1 MLHKHNFF
9 YYTSIRFI
17 LIVCIS
23 IICSCSKA
31 PNGNHKLSTSK
42 DTTLL
47 NVAYGAHPRQVYD
60 LYLPAKRDSS
70 TPIILMIHGGAWKAG
85 QKADFIYY
93 QNLIKSKW
101 KNVAIVNM
109 NYRLANNAE
118 NIHHKEIM
126 DDINSVVNEIIA
138 NKSKYQISNNIGVL
152 GASAGGQLAMIYAYK
167 YNSSIKCVGN
177 IFGPSIINDWSWYNS
192 NNVWLGGYTGDILSE
207 YVGQKWDT
215 TAYKSVS
222 PYWNISKSSQP
233 TIIFHGNLDPI
244 VPVYQSQWMHS
255 KLKSLGVIN
264 QYHEYIAFHSFDN
277 TQSDDVM
284 NKLVSFFQIYL
295 K

>member
-9 YYTSIRFI
+9 NYTSIRFI

-31 PNGNHKLSTSK
+31 PNGNHKLSISK

-85 QKADFIYY
+85 QKEDFIYY

-152 GASAGGQLAMIYAYK
+152 GSSAGGQLAMIYAYK

-244 VPVYQSQWMHS
+244 VPVYQSQWMHN
-255 KLKSLGVIN
+255 KLKALGVIN

>member
-1 MLHKHNFF
+1 MRLQYIFF
-9 YYTSIRFI
+9 NYRISCII
-17 LIVCIS
+17 LSVCFVAFY
-23 IICSCSKA
+23 SCSKT
-31 PNGNHKLSTSK
+31 PDTNNKPSDLT
-42 DTTLL
+42 DTTHL
-47 NVAYGAHPRQVYD
+47 NVAYGANSRQIFD

-70 TPIILMIHGGAWKAG
+70 TPVILMIHGGAWKAG
-85 QKADFIYY
+85 QKEDFNFY
-93 QNLIKSKW
+93 QSLIKSKW
-101 KNVAIVNM
+101 KNVAIANM
-109 NYRLANNAE
+109 NYRLASNAAK
-118 NIHHKEIM
+118 IHHNEIM
-126 DDINSVVNEIIA
+126 DDINSVVNQIIT
-138 NKSKYQISNNIGVL
+138 NKHTYHISNKIGVL

-192 NNVWLGGYTGDILSE
+192 NNIWLGGYTGDILSE
-207 YVGQKWDT
+207 YIGQKWDT

-244 VPVYQSQWMHS
+244 VPVYQSQWMHN

-277 TQSDDVM
+277 TQSNDAM
-284 NKLVSFFQIYL
+284 NKLVSFFQIHL